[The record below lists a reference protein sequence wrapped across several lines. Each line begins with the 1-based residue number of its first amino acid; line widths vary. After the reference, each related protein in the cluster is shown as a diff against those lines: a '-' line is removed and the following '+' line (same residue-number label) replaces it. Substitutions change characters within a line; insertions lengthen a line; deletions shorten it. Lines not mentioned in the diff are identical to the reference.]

1 MPDFYTFLSDD
12 RDFYYLLT
20 PESSLS
26 RRDLHFIM
34 QCMTLSSKSSLPT
47 WYSECDIEIS
57 IAIASSMTLSSHL
70 HAHPIFD
77 PSWDFYIFFD
87 NSIIIFFSMTC
98 STFLENLFSIAITC
112 RTYSFLLHHT
122 EYRLHTFTHATTSFT
137 SITVRRLSSL
147 PMTSMTRSTTLKL
160 YFASITTDCIFER
173 EGHLNL
179 DIFSD
184 ICSLATT
191 SSTSSEK

>member
-26 RRDLHFIM
+26 GGELHFIVE
-34 QCMTLSSKSSLPT
+34 CMTLSSKSSLPT
-47 WYSECDIEIS
+47 GYSECDIEIS
-57 IAIASSMTLSSHL
+57 VAIASSMTLSSHL
-70 HAHPIFD
+70 HTHPIFD
-77 PSWDFYIFFD
+77 SSWDFYIFFYR
-87 NSIIIFFSMTC
+87 SIIIFFSMTC
-98 STFLENLFSIAITC
+98 TAFFYDFLTTTTTG

-122 EYRLHTFTHATTSFT
+122 EYRLHTFTHSSTSLT
-137 SITVRRLSSL
+137 CITGRRFSSL
-147 PMTSMTRSTTLKL
+147 PMTCITGRSTLKL
-160 YFASITTDCIFER
+160 YFAIITTDCIFER

-184 ICSLATT
+184 ICSFATT